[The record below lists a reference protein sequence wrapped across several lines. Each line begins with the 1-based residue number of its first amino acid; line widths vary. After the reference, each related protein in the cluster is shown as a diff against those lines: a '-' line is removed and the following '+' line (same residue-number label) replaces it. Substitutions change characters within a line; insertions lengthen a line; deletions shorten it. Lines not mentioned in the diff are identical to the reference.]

1 MLVENKENIV
11 DLTFLDPKE
20 DKFIFNVLIILNR
33 PLIKEFYLRWRGL
46 SNFIMCADGA
56 INRLYDIL
64 DKNDIK

>member
-33 PLIKEFYLRWRGL
+33 PLIKEFYLR
-46 SNFIMCADGA
+46 
-56 INRLYDIL
+56 
-64 DKNDIK
+64 